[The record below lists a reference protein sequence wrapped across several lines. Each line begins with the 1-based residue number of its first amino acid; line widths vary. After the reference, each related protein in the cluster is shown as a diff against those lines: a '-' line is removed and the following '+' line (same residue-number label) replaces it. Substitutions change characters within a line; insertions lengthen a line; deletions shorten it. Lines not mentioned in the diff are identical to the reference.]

1 MVAGFLRWMHEYE
14 LKNLNAMIITNS
26 LQDKFYSSIAAYYS
40 EIFPFNPSQITL
52 MEEMMGNLQGKTI
65 LDVGCASGELAFH
78 LAQLG
83 AKVTAIDLNKSL
95 LAAAKEKRSH
105 ENVNYMWANMLHIAR
120 LFGRAKFDG
129 VVCFGNTLVHLM
141 NPMQMRDFFSGVL
154 TVLKPGGKFM
164 LQILNYDKIFAERPD
179 NLPLI
184 ETPALRFERNYVYEQ
199 GTREINFLTSLTLKQ
214 TGEVIDNQTELLG
227 LGSADLTLL
236 MDVAGLKEITLYGG
250 FDGSQFTKDTLPLV
264 ISASKM
270 DKHDIR

>member
-105 ENVNYMWANMLHIAR
+105 ENVTYMWANMLHIAR

>member
-1 MVAGFLRWMHEYE
+1 MHEYE

-105 ENVNYMWANMLHIAR
+105 ENVTYMWANMLHIAR